1 MGGEP
6 KATLNDLKEI
16 YILCFSR
23 GFNTR
28 KFLGSVPYKENGIAT
43 IHIMNW

>member
-16 YILCFSR
+16 YIPFFST

-28 KFLGSVPYKENGIAT
+28 KFLGGVPYRENGIAT